1 MSIMP
6 NSIDDLDDVELG
18 GMVNAD
24 GKYALSSDSVILL
37 KDTVSEI
44 DALERA
50 FGDVETRIKAMC
62 ANLRRVLE
70 SNSQSVMSLGST
82 VAEIRINYS
91 HYHAVRNIFMYQ
103 WNQVRKLGDIN
114 NATVIKTCS
123 KAFERYFGLTGL
135 TVPLS
140 DDAKA
145 VAKREKEQ
153 AEANRLKAIP
163 NIETAKADA
172 AARGDFEEALVL
184 KKEGLRRQKEANKDE
199 LVRLA
204 DKKSELFK
212 IIKDS
217 IDEDK
222 LDMVLAWYKGSV
234 KLVAEKKVSRAT

>member
-1 MSIMP
+1 
-6 NSIDDLDDVELG
+6 
-18 GMVNAD
+18 
-24 GKYALSSDSVILL
+24 
-37 KDTVSEI
+37 
-44 DALERA
+44 
-50 FGDVETRIKAMC
+50 
-62 ANLRRVLE
+62 
-70 SNSQSVMSLGST
+70 
-82 VAEIRINYS
+82 
-91 HYHAVRNIFMYQ
+91 
-103 WNQVRKLGDIN
+103 
-114 NATVIKTCS
+114 
-123 KAFERYFGLTGL
+123 
-135 TVPLS
+135 VPLS

-172 AARGDFEEALVL
+172 AARGDFEEAIVL

-204 DKKSELFK
+204 DKKSDLFK

-234 KLVAEKKVSRAT
+234 KLVAEKKVSRAS

>member
-1 MSIMP
+1 ME
-6 NSIDDLDDVELG
+6 NNHLDDLEELG

-24 GKYALSSDSVILL
+24 GKYALSTDSVILL

-44 DALERA
+44 DTLERA
-50 FGDVETRIKAMC
+50 FDDTKVRIEAMC

-70 SNSQSVMSLGST
+70 SNSQSVMKLGST
-82 VAEIRINYS
+82 VAEIRINYA
-91 HYHAVRNIFMYQ
+91 HYHAVRNVFMYQ

-172 AARGDFEEALVL
+172 AARGDFEEAIVL
-184 KKEGLRRQKEANKDE
+184 KKEGLRRQKEANKDVLE
-199 LVRLA
+199 KL
-204 DKKSELFK
+204 DGKKSQLAK

-217 IDEDK
+217 IDEEK
-222 LDMVLAWYKGSV
+222 LDMVLAWYKGTI
-234 KLVAEKKVSRAT
+234 KLVVEKKVSRAS